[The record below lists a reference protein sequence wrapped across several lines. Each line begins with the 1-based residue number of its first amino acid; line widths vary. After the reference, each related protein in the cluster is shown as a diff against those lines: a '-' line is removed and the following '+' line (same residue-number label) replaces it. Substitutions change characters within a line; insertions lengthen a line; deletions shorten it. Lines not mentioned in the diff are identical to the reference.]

1 MKKKGACRFLAFFAA
16 CGASLVGFVGVQR
29 LMLYLAQRKDAPL
42 PYEEHWLSAK
52 GEVAY
57 RSVGHGR
64 PLLLVHSMLPGASS
78 TEWARV
84 LDTLAE
90 EYHVYAVDLPGFGHS
105 FRPEKPWTAYQYA
118 IFLHDFINDVVGRPV
133 CAVGAN
139 GGADFILTL
148 SLLHSKDVR
157 RMVLV
162 SPEGL
167 GKGFASPE
175 EMKPLSLL
183 LSPIVGTQKFLLG
196 TTKGKIREGLKNAFF
211 AEEKVTAGMAAD
223 WSAAARRGQHAQATY
238 AGLQT
243 RFYAADTRRAFES
256 IPSSVPFLLIWGEG
270 NCENPASVF
279 HEIEKTQ
286 NRGEFL
292 LFEKTGALPHMENS
306 RGFLENL
313 LDFLGK
319 T

>member
-1 MKKKGACRFLAFFAA
+1 MKKKRACRILAFFAA
-16 CGASLVGFVGVQR
+16 CGASLAGFVGLQR
-29 LMLYLAQRKDAPL
+29 FLIFLAQRKDMPL
-42 PYEEHWLSAK
+42 PYEEYWHSAQ

-64 PLLLVHSMLPGASS
+64 PLLLVHSMLLGTSS
-78 TEWARV
+78 SEWARV
-84 LDTLAE
+84 LDRLGE

-118 IFLHDFINDVVGRPV
+118 IFLHDFINEVVGRPV

-148 SLLHSKDVR
+148 SLLHPKDIR

-183 LSPIVGTQKFLLG
+183 LSPVAGTQKFLNG
-196 TTKGKIREGLKNAFF
+196 TAKGKIRGQLENAFF
-211 AEEKVTAGMAAD
+211 AKEKVTAGMAAD
-223 WSAAARRGQHAQATY
+223 WSAAARRGRHAQTTFA
-238 AGLQT
+238 ALQT
-243 RFYAADTRRAFES
+243 RFYAADARRAFQS

-270 NCENPASVF
+270 NRENPVSVF
-279 HEIEKTQ
+279 HETEKAQ
-286 NRGEFL
+286 DRGEFL
-292 LFEKTGALPHMENS
+292 LFEETGALPHIENS

-313 LDFLGK
+313 LHFLE
-319 T
+319 